1 MRSKTTTGR
10 IMAAA
15 GIAAVAT
22 LALAACTATADDGGD
37 VTIRIAMGSSGDA
50 VDSQFD
56 VLKAQYE
63 EMYPGRTVE
72 IVVQEDDI
80 YQTTGL
86 ATLLSSR
93 EAPDAYFE
101 WSGPRMAQHVAD
113 GDGADIEA
121 AMAEAPFSERFDESA
136 FNNMDVDG
144 SGIYM
149 VPWTGDVTNVVWYN
163 AAEFDALGL
172 SVPTTWDEYLDVNQ
186 ALLDAGKTPLVE
198 GNKDQWPVGSIASH
212 IASRV
217 VGEDVYSDVM
227 DGLAPMN
234 SAEMVEAMGY
244 LADLAPYVNP
254 SINALADDEATTQ
267 FFLEKAST
275 IQIGSW
281 LMADAATDAE
291 GLDFDYF
298 NLPAIDGGAG
308 DQASVLGISTG
319 FMVNA
324 NSAYQE
330 ETLDFLA
337 LMIEPE
343 GTQLW
348 AEVGLAPMT
357 LDPFAGVEADARTV
371 SLAELLSNAP
381 VVVAPADSGHDIE
394 IAAAFYDAAASI
406 IGGTATP
413 QEALDTAQSRID
425 SAG

>member
-1 MRSKTTTGR
+1 MRSKTNTGR

-22 LALAACTATADDGGD
+22 LALAACTATADHGGD

-186 ALLDAGKTPLVE
+186 ALL
-198 GNKDQWPVGSIASH
+198 
-212 IASRV
+212 
-217 VGEDVYSDVM
+217 
-227 DGLAPMN
+227 
-234 SAEMVEAMGY
+234 
-244 LADLAPYVNP
+244 
-254 SINALADDEATTQ
+254 
-267 FFLEKAST
+267 
-275 IQIGSW
+275 
-281 LMADAATDAE
+281 
-291 GLDFDYF
+291 GLDVL
-298 NLPAIDGGAG
+298 LP
-308 DQASVLGISTG
+308 
-319 FMVNA
+319 
-324 NSAYQE
+324 
-330 ETLDFLA
+330 FLA
-337 LMIEPE
+337 AFLDV
-343 GTQLW
+343 GLQLSHLVPNRRCLFVVL
-348 AEVGLAPMT
+348 AIHEVGL
-357 LDPFAGVEADARTV
+357 LDR
-371 SLAELLSNAP
+371 ELLDLL
-381 VVVAPADSGHDIE
+381 VVLG
-394 IAAAFYDAAASI
+394 
-406 IGGTATP
+406 
-413 QEALDTAQSRID
+413 
-425 SAG
+425 